1 MDLVDEMDWED
12 CDEVE
17 WVSLDAAGIEEE
29 ASHPD
34 GDSSVYTYVMW
45 WSEDEDSR
53 DWLTQ

>member
-17 WVSLDAAGIEEE
+17 WVSLDAAGLEER

-34 GDSSVYTYVMW
+34 GDSDVMSYVVW
-45 WSEDEDSR
+45 WSDGEDSR
-53 DWLTQ
+53 WITE